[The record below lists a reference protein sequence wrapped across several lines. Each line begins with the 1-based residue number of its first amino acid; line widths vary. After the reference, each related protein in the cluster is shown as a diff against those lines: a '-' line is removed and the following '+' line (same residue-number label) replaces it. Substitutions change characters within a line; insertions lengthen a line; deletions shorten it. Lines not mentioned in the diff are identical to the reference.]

1 MFSKIFRASVD
12 VFKMA
17 LCGLALFV
25 STGRPSSAQ
34 AKGYWHTQ
42 GNQILDENFHP
53 LRIAGVSWYGFETR
67 DGTPHGLTQQDYHS
81 ILGSIKSAGF
91 NVVRLPYAN
100 EIVESPVLPTKIA
113 FSNSSGKINQE
124 LRNLNSLQIMDR
136 IVDAAGELGLHIIL
150 DNHRSDAGDGPQQT
164 GLWYTQRYPES
175 SWIADWQM
183 LAHRYKARLTKSG
196 DAIVIG
202 ADLRNEPHSVAGG
215 GSCWTGDPARSGC
228 PPSNTAQN
236 WTSAAIR
243 AGNAILFENSNLL
256 IFVEGTDCY
265 ADDCTFWGSNLQ
277 GVRNSKVILTE
288 PDRLVYS
295 AHDYGPAEYRHAWFN
310 ASTTAASLAD
320 IWMKYWA
327 FLVRDNTAPVWLG
340 EFGTSSKPSDAL
352 DQTPGSQ
359 GQWFSSLIDFLTAH
373 NSIHWSYWALNGE
386 DRYGLLT
393 RDYSHLIDPEAFR
406 QQALAR
412 LLNSSN

>member
-1 MFSKIFRASVD
+1 MFAKIFRASVNT
-12 VFKMA
+12 FKMI

-25 STGRPSSAQ
+25 STGQLSPAQ
-34 AKGYWHTQ
+34 TKGYWHTQ

-67 DGTPHGLTQQDYHS
+67 DGIPHGLTQQDYRS
-81 ILGSIKSAGF
+81 ILGSIRSAGF
-91 NVVRLPYAN
+91 NVIRLPYSN
-100 EIVESPVLPTKIA
+100 EIVESPRVPTKIA
-113 FSNSSGKINQE
+113 FANSNGKINQD

-136 IVDAAGELGLHIIL
+136 IVDAAGEFGLHIIL

-175 SWIADWQM
+175 RWIADWQM
-183 LAHRYKARLTKSG
+183 LARRYKARLTKSG
-196 DAIVIG
+196 SAIVIG
-202 ADLRNEPHSVAGG
+202 ADLRNEPHSVSGG
-215 GSCWTGDPARSGC
+215 GSCWTGDPARNGC
-228 PPSNTAQN
+228 PSSNTAQN

-243 AGNAILFENSNLL
+243 AGNAILYENANLL

-265 ADDCTFWGSNLQ
+265 AGDCTFWGGNLQ
-277 GVRNSKVILTE
+277 GVRNSKIILTE

-295 AHDYGPAEYRHAWFN
+295 AHDYGPDEYRHAWFN
-310 ASTTAASLAD
+310 VSTTPASLAD
-320 IWMKYWA
+320 TWMKYWA

-340 EFGTSSKPSDAL
+340 EFGTSSKPFDAL

-393 RDYSHLIDPEAFR
+393 RDYSQLIDPETFR
-406 QQALAR
+406 QQALDR
-412 LLNSSN
+412 LLKSTH